1 MIAVTGEQML
11 KICIFQTKT
20 SVKYTHCQKTH
31 MTFALVRYYLKS
43 INLLQWRSQ
52 ILHWGSVIAIPYVSG
67 AISLIFPYFTC
78 KVKSSHI

>member
-43 INLLQWRSQ
+43 KLKKIKKKLVTHKVLFMFYHLIVIK
-52 ILHWGSVIAIPYVSG
+52 ILIIKK
-67 AISLIFPYFTC
+67 F
-78 KVKSSHI
+78 K